1 MDTDADK
8 ALIYRQRAECTR
20 VIAEGMPNPE
30 TREAMLKFA
39 QDYDHLADNVNE
51 CALHWLGSSAS
62 RV

>member
-8 ALIYRQRAECTR
+8 ALIYRQRAEHTR
-20 VIAEGMPNPE
+20 VIAEGMPDPE

-39 QDYDHLADNVNE
+39 QDYDHLADNVKE
-51 CALHWLGSSAS
+51 CGLHRHGSSTS

>member
-8 ALIYRQRAECTR
+8 ALIYRQRAEYTR
-20 VIAEGMPNPE
+20 VIAEGMPNPD

-51 CALHWLGSSAS
+51 CGLHRHNSCAS

>member
-8 ALIYRQRAECTR
+8 ALIYRQRAEYTR
-20 VIAEGMPNPE
+20 VIAEGMPSPE
-30 TREAMLKFA
+30 KREAMLKFA

-51 CALHWLGSSAS
+51 RALHRHDSPAS